1 MSAALSWHAIATSWT
16 LDIHAVLAIA
26 AAVGYSLVCSK
37 GARIRP
43 DRVVEPARR
52 VSFYL
57 GTLVWLLASISFVGD
72 LAAERFWVR
81 ALQIVLLLYV
91 APMMMAAG
99 RPISAIAATL
109 SPAGRLAGIRLLRS
123 GFLRTITNPITTS
136 AAMLGLPWVL
146 IFSPWNITS
155 VQHQW
160 LDAVTRLIIL
170 VVGFGYFYARL
181 QVDPVPHRYPQALS
195 LIITL
200 VETIADGVLGVV
212 LWQGPT
218 LNLAYYER
226 VTGADA
232 AMVRTD
238 QIAAAGILWILADV
252 VGLPFLALLM
262 VALRRDDRR
271 HTADIDAQLDAADR
285 DHAAEADGEPEGGG
299 LWWTQDPT
307 LAQRFGGEH

>member
-1 MSAALSWHAIATSWT
+1 M
-16 LDIHAVLAIA
+16 
-26 AAVGYSLVCSK
+26 
-37 GARIRP
+37 RP

-52 VSFYL
+52 LSFYL
-57 GTLVWLLASISFVGD
+57 GTVVWLLASISFIND

-91 APMMMAAG
+91 CPMMMAAG

-109 SPAGRLAGIRLLRS
+109 SPQAQLRGIRLLRS
-123 GFLRTITNPITTS
+123 DFLRAITNPITTS
-136 AAMLGLPWVL
+136 VAMLGLPWLL
-146 IFSPWNITS
+146 IFTPWNISS

-160 LDAVTRLIIL
+160 LDAVTRLIIV

-200 VETIADGVLGVV
+200 VETIADGILGVV

-218 LNLAYYER
+218 LNVDYYER
-226 VTGADA
+226 VTGANP

-252 VGLPFLALLM
+252 IGLPFLALLM
-262 VALRRDDRR
+262 VALRRDDQR
-271 HTADIDAQLDAADR
+271 HTADLDARLDAAD
-285 DHAAEADGEPEGGG
+285 DAPPADAGDESGGGG

-307 LAQRFGGEH
+307 LAQRFGSDG

>member
-1 MSAALSWHAIATSWT
+1 MATSWV

-26 AAVGYSLVCSK
+26 VAAGYWVVCRK
-37 GARIRP
+37 GARVRP
-43 DRVVEPARR
+43 DRVVEPARQA
-52 VSFYL
+52 SFYL
-57 GTLVWLLASISFVGD
+57 GALVWLLSSISFVND
-72 LAAERFWVR
+72 LAGERFWVR
-81 ALQIVLLLYV
+81 ALQIVLLLYA

-109 SPAGRLAGIRLLRS
+109 SPQHQLRGIRLLRS
-123 GFLRTITNPITTS
+123 DFVRLITNPITTS
-136 AAMLGLPWVL
+136 VAMLGLPWVL
-146 IFSPWNITS
+146 IFTPWSITS

-160 LDAVTRLIIL
+160 LDAVTRLIIV

-200 VETIADGVLGVV
+200 VETIADGVLGIV

-252 VGLPFLALLM
+252 IGLPFLALLM
-262 VALRRDDRR
+262 AALRRDDRR
-271 HTADIDAQLDAADR
+271 HTADVDAQLDAAERQHVAGD
-285 DHAAEADGEPEGGG
+285 DDAPASDS

-307 LAQRFGGEH
+307 LAERFGHDR